1 MKKLTEMQK
10 NFIINSALNSGDT
23 MDQAEAK
30 VAKKELE
37 INKPKKQVFNWAINE
52 EDESG
57 MM

>member
-10 NFIINSALNSGDT
+10 NFIINSVLNSGDT

-37 INKPKKQVFNWAINE
+37 INKPKKQAFNWSINE